1 MPAPM
6 TESLARRALERSV
19 ADRQV
24 RYEREVRRIMEATY
38 ELIEQTGSLEPSL
51 RDILAHAGLST
62 QGFYRYFQSKDELML
77 VLLDEGRRR
86 LVEYLTHRMHAVRS
100 PREKVGAWIAGVL
113 AQASEPH
120 AAARS
125 RPFVAN
131 EDRLAQLFPAEQQ
144 ASVDMLVDLLVGA
157 LSELVAGSEDPEQL
171 RRDGEAI
178 FRLTFATLEAHLI
191 RGTRPAPESVEQ
203 LIRFCLRGAG
213 AKEPA

>member
-1 MPAPM
+1 M
-6 TESLARRALERSV
+6 TENLARRAIERSV

-86 LVEYLTHRMHAVRS
+86 LVEYLTHRMDAAGS
-100 PREKVGAWIAGVL
+100 PREQVGAWIAGVL

-157 LSELVAGSEDPEQL
+157 LSELVADSEDSVQV

-191 RGTRPAPESVEQ
+191 RGTRPTTESVEQ
-203 LIRFCLRGAG
+203 LIHFCLRGAG
-213 AKEPA
+213 AEEAA